1 MSSTSGFAMVD
12 GHVHFH
18 HGFEARPFL
27 ENAHAN
33 FENAARGMSLGA
45 SFVGILLLTEGEQE
59 NGFERLIAQVE
70 QQTGRGEG
78 SMSKWRMQDTEEQ
91 SSVCFTAQDRFPIIV
106 VAGRQIPTRERL
118 EILAVGT
125 RREFE
130 KGRPIRGLIQ
140 RVAQAGALPVV
151 PWGAGKWMGERGR
164 LVDELIRSSEL
175 PPFFLGDSGNR
186 PAFWP
191 RPTHFCRAEE
201 EGIKILSGSDPLPFS
216 GEAKRVGSFGVVL
229 KGSLDAET
237 PAQDLKRRV
246 LNPSTVLHPF
256 GGEETPLRF
265 VRNQLKMQF
274 RKLIR

>member
-1 MSSTSGFAMVD
+1 MSSTSRLAMVD

-18 HGFEARPFL
+18 HGFEARQFL

-33 FENAARGMSLGA
+33 FEDVARGMSPDA

-70 QQTGRGEG
+70 QQNGRAGG
-78 SMSKWRMQDTEEQ
+78 SMSKWKMQNTEER
-91 SSVCFTAQDRFPIIV
+91 SSVCFVARDRFPIVV

-118 EILAVGT
+118 EVLAVDT

-130 KGRPIRGLIQ
+130 EGQPIRGLIQ

-151 PWGAGKWMGERGR
+151 PWGAGKWIGKRGR
-164 LVDELIRSSEL
+164 LIDELVGSSEL

-186 PAFWP
+186 PVFWP
-191 RPTHFCRAEE
+191 RPTHFRRAEE
-201 EGIKILSGSDPLPFS
+201 EGIKILSGSDPLPLL
-216 GEAKRVGSFGVVL
+216 GEVKRVGSFGIAL
-229 KGSLDAET
+229 KGSLDAQT

-246 LNPSTVLHPF
+246 LDPSTVLHQF
-256 GGEETPLRF
+256 GSEETTLRF